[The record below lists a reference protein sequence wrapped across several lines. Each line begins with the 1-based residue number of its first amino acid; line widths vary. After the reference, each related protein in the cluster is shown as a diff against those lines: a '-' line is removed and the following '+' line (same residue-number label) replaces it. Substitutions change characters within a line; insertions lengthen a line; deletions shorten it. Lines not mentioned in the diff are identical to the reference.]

1 MNMQLTLD
9 ELRLIQR
16 ALLDEFNVLDDLI
29 DTVGIPIDKLVDKQN
44 QVYDVMQKIN
54 DEIERLEEDDD

>member
-1 MNMQLTLD
+1 MQLTLD

-29 DTVGIPIDKLVDKQN
+29 DTVGIPIEKLVDKQN
-44 QVYDVMQKIN
+44 QVYDLMQKIN
-54 DEIERLEEDDD
+54 DEIERLE

>member
-1 MNMQLTLD
+1 MQLTLD

-29 DTVGIPIDKLVDKQN
+29 DTVSIPIDKLVDKQN
-44 QVYDVMQKIN
+44 QVYDVMQKISE
-54 DEIERLEEDDD
+54 EIERLEETEDE

>member
-1 MNMQLTLD
+1 MQLTLD

-29 DTVGIPIDKLVDKQN
+29 DTVSIPIDKLVDKQN
-44 QVYDVMQKIN
+44 QVYDVMQKISE
-54 DEIERLEEDDD
+54 EIERLEEDDD

>member
-1 MNMQLTLD
+1 MQLTLD

-29 DTVGIPIDKLVDKQN
+29 DTVSIPIDKLVDKQN
-44 QVYDVMQKIN
+44 QVYDVMQKN
-54 DEIERLEEDDD
+54 K

>member
-1 MNMQLTLD
+1 MQLTLD

-29 DTVGIPIDKLVDKQN
+29 DTVSIPIDKLVDKQN
-44 QVYDVMQKIN
+44 QVYDVMQKISE
-54 DEIERLEEDDD
+54 EIERLEELEND

>member
-1 MNMQLTLD
+1 MQLTLD

-29 DTVGIPIDKLVDKQN
+29 DTVSLKTLIEKLVDKQN
-44 QVYDVMQKIN
+44 RVYDVMAKIDN
-54 DEIERLEEDDD
+54 EIERLEDEND